1 MELNYNWKENIISL
15 LHAFSKS
22 NVCFG
27 PEIER
32 PGVGRHIESYWFNVE
47 VYFRGGEAQVFIPSM
62 KGPPI

>member
-1 MELNYNWKENIISL
+1 MELTYNWKENIISL

-32 PGVGRHIESYWFNVE
+32 PGVGRHIEIIGSMDKCSLKGG
-47 VYFRGGEAQVFIPSM
+47 RGSGIYSLNE
-62 KGPPI
+62 